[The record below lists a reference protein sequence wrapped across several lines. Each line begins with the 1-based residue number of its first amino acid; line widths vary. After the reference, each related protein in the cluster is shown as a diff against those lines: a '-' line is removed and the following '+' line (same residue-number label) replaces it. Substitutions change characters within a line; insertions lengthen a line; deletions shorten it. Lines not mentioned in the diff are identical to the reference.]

1 MGPIRD
7 ELGCRQ
13 FALNMCRFRK
23 ESCWYKHELENET
36 NMEEENDSTRNKA
49 AKETESVFQK
59 VSDNLEPPLINQ
71 QQKKKKRKQD

>member
-1 MGPIRD
+1 MIKP
-7 ELGCRQ
+7 
-13 FALNMCRFRK
+13 N
-23 ESCWYKHELENET
+23 ELENET

-71 QQKKKKRKQD
+71 QEKKKKRKQD

>member
-1 MGPIRD
+1 MLYFIVSIMIKP
-7 ELGCRQ
+7 
-13 FALNMCRFRK
+13 N
-23 ESCWYKHELENET
+23 ELENET

-71 QQKKKKRKQD
+71 QEKKKKRKQD